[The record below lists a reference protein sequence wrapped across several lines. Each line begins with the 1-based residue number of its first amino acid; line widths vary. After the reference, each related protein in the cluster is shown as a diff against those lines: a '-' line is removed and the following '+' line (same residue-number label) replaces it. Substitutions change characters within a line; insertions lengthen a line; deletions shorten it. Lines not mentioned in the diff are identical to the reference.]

1 MCQNAAMAARPA
13 LPRTLVVTGAS
24 RGIGAATARLA
35 GARGYAVC
43 VNYRQS
49 RERAEAV
56 VRDIERTGA
65 RAVAVAA
72 DIADES
78 EIVRLFETATA
89 ALGPIGGLVN
99 NAGILETQMR
109 VDQMTAGR
117 LRRVLQANV
126 EGAFLCAREAIRR
139 MSTAHGGRGGAI
151 VNVSSVAAR
160 TGAPGEYVDYAAS
173 KAAIDALTVGL
184 AQEVALEG
192 IRVNA
197 VRPGFIYTD
206 IHASGGEPG
215 RVDRVKAF
223 VPMRRGGTA
232 DEVAAAILWL
242 LSDEASFTTGACLD
256 VAGGR

>member
-1 MCQNAAMAARPA
+1 MP
-13 LPRTLVVTGAS
+13 PRVLIVTGAS

-43 VNYRQS
+43 VNYVRN
-49 RERAEAV
+49 RDAAEQV
-56 VRDIERTGA
+56 VRDIETAGG

-72 DIADES
+72 DVSREADV
-78 EIVRLFETATA
+78 VRLFQTA
-89 ALGPIGGLVN
+89 AETLGPPCGLVN

-109 VDQMTAGR
+109 VDQMEAAR
-117 LRRVLQANV
+117 LERVFQANV
-126 EGAFLCAREAIRR
+126 VGAFLCAREAVRH
-139 MSTAHGGRGGAI
+139 MSTKHGGAGGAI

-160 TGAPGEYVDYAAS
+160 TGSPGEYVDYAAS
-173 KAAIDALTVGL
+173 KAAIDAMTIGL

-206 IHASGGEPG
+206 IHASGGEPN

-223 VPMRRGGTA
+223 VPMRRGGMPA
-232 DEVAAAILWL
+232 EVAAAILWL
-242 LSDEASFTTGACLD
+242 LSDEASFTTGAFID